1 MSVHRGHDF
10 MDRKIFKITHKKT
23 YTESCMVQNQHSNIF
38 PCMNDDHSK
47 KENKKT
53 ILFIFHFYKTI
64 AKM

>member
-1 MSVHRGHDF
+1 MILCTEKSLKLH
-10 MDRKIFKITHKKT
+10 THTQT

-64 AKM
+64 VKM